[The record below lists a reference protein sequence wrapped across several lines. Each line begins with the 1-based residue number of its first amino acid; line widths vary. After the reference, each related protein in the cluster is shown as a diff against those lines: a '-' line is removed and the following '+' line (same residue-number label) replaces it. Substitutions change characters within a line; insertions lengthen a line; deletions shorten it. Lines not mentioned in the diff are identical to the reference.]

1 MQQVRLIDLVFP
13 GDTNHHG
20 TLFGGLGLAFMDKV
34 AFISA
39 TQYGRV
45 KFVTA
50 SVERIDFRAPANVG
64 EIVEFT
70 GKVIRVGRRSLSVEV
85 TMMAEI
91 LLTGQQRLCTQGV
104 FNMVAVD
111 VPNNYQLPPLPELQE
126 QIPQDEVRM
135 VEMVFP
141 NRTSHYGNLLGGQA
155 LAAMTKAAFI
165 TATRL
170 KRQNFVLGST
180 HEVDFQKQIP
190 SGAIMDLSSKI
201 IDVTDRAT
209 TVRVTLSAE
218 NLFTGER
225 YIAGKGNFVMIATR
239 ATPHP

>member
-1 MQQVRLIDLVFP
+1 MQPVRLIDLVFP

-20 TLFGGLGLAFMDKV
+20 TLFGGLGLAFMDKI
-34 AFISA
+34 AFIAA

-70 GKVIRVGRRSLSVEV
+70 GKVIRVGRRSLSVEI

-111 VPNNYQLPPLPELQE
+111 VPNDYQLPELKE
-126 QIPQDEVRM
+126 QIPQDEGRM

-170 KRQNFVLGST
+170 GRQNFVLGST
-180 HEVDFQKQIP
+180 REVDFQKQIP
-190 SGAIMDLSSKI
+190 TGAIMDLSTKI
-201 IDVTDRAT
+201 IDVTDRTT
-209 TVRVTLSAE
+209 TVTVILGAE

-239 ATPHP
+239 ANPHP